1 MSIFQIY
8 IYNGETGV
16 TVTNPTPQITSFNK
30 SQISIPFMHAKKVA
44 LLTVEIVHND
54 INGGLNVLCKIVSNQ
69 IYNDIAGSRDIICGT
84 GTTNFQDFYIYNLFQ
99 NNQNINISIENVDP
113 ADLNTHEDDFRYM
126 ILTFKIES

>member
-8 IYNGETGV
+8 IFNGEPGV
-16 TVTNPTPQITSFNK
+16 TVTTPNVGITSFNK
-30 SQISIPFMHAKKVA
+30 FGISIPFMHAKKVA

-54 INGGLNVLCKIVSNQ
+54 VNGGLNVLCKIISNQ
-69 IYNDIAGSRDIICGT
+69 IYNNIAGSRDIVCGT

-113 ADLNTHEDDFRYM
+113 ADENTHQDDFRYM